1 MKATATRVP
10 VPRLAGDERGACYYC
25 YHATLPARGAVACG
39 GEPRAQES
47 VPVLVGN
54 SAKDG
59 RGVHAYGRLFSV
71 EWDGRAVPCRAVAVG
86 LRKLAFCRCL
96 WATLWLWATGRDEW

>member
-1 MKATATRVP
+1 VKATATRVP

-39 GEPRAQES
+39 GEPRAQAS

-71 EWDGRAVPCRAVAVG
+71 EWDGRAVPCRRCGVKKAGLLSLSVGHPVAVG
-86 LRKLAFCRCL
+86 N
-96 WATLWLWATGRDEW
+96 WA